1 MSGLDEMCLM
11 RWSPPTSSPEASSW
25 KTVSEGE
32 CPGRWCTRQARP
44 ANSSSASSASGVSTL
59 QLAPQARNER
69 VTARSAMTMSGGM
82 PWRSMIASAK
92 ASSASM
98 TSE

>member
-1 MSGLDEMCLM
+1 M
-11 RWSPPTSSPEASSW
+11 RWSPAISSPEASSW
-25 KTVSEGE
+25 KTVSDGE
-32 CPGRWCTRQARP
+32 CPGRWCTRHARP
-44 ANSSSASSASGVSTL
+44 ANGSTAPSASGVSTV

-69 VTARSAMTMSGGM
+69 VTARSAMTMSCGI

>member
-1 MSGLDEMCLM
+1 M
-11 RWSPPTSSPEASSW
+11 RWSPPISSPEASSW
-25 KTVSEGE
+25 KTVSDGE
-32 CPGRWCTRQARP
+32 CPGRWCTRHARP
-44 ANSSSASSASGVSTL
+44 AKGSTRAVG
-59 QLAPQARNER
+59 QRRARPCSCEPHARNER
-69 VTARSAMTMSGGM
+69 VTARSAMTTSCGI